1 MDISS
6 RRFEIESEML
16 VKLLKKKCRFVEVPI
31 SSRFWGSSNV
41 NVLLNGFLILRKILS
56 CVVS

>member
-16 VKLLKKKCRFVEVPI
+16 IKPLKKEV
-31 SSRFWGSSNV
+31 SLHARK
-41 NVLLNGFLILRKILS
+41 VLYKILHTDKTS
-56 CVVS
+56 CKSVAKWSEYW